1 MNNSRFQKSLAKL
14 LLLFVLCIGLF
25 GFNYSQAFALDNGLA
40 ETPPMGWNGWNAFH
54 CDVNAVLV
62 KETAKKMVESGMKE
76 AGYQYVNLDDCWMLS
91 QRDENGNL
99 VPDPAKF
106 PDGIKEVADYVHS
119 LGLKIGIYAS
129 AGTTT
134 CAWYPGSLNYEEKDA
149 QSFAE
154 WGIDYLKY
162 DNCGDPQGRPIQ
174 ERYEK
179 MRDALAATGR
189 DIVFSM
195 SVGGGD
201 DPWLWGKQ
209 VGNLWRTI
217 GDISDSYLRML
228 VVFLK
233 NVELYPYAGPGY
245 WNDAD
250 MLEIGNGGMS
260 LEEYRTEFSLWS
272 IMASPLLAGTDLLN
286 ASKEIMDIYTN
297 REVIAVNQ
305 DPIGLQGRPIKQK
318 NDGSMVL
325 LKPMANG
332 DKAVVFFNSSNAA
345 LNVEIS
351 LSQLGIPFSVDKKT
365 YTVRNLW
372 AHETVS
378 TTDKISAS
386 VPAHGIMMYRI
397 SPGTKNEVSTDG
409 FKRVINNDGKEIWVK
424 SLSDGSKM
432 ITLVNR
438 TTAATTISAEPEKLG
453 FKHASVYLAEDY
465 WTGQK
470 LSYASKIFSDVEPF
484 SAVTYRVTPGTPNE
498 VPAAVGISFDGPSL
512 IAPGETKTIITTMTN
527 YGRNAVHNLDLKLNV
542 PEGWKVI
549 PGSDTTFKTMP
560 PEGKNNSVK
569 VSWKVTAPQDAEAG
583 WSHLTADVMFDSGGG
598 NQGHVR
604 SGLSVQIPSAPPTEN
619 AFLSDMQFFG
629 NVSNGWGPIER
640 DTSVG
645 GNYQGDGKMITLN
658 GKGYEKGLG
667 VHAYSKASFYIG
679 KNFSRFISDI
689 GLDGETHG
697 GSVIFQV
704 WGDGEKLYDSGVMK
718 DNADVQHVNVDVSNV
733 DVLMLEVMD
742 GGVGNGAD
750 HADWAGAKLLKEVL
764 VDDIKINGES
774 LSGFD
779 QVTTDYYMTYLEGTI
794 SDVPTV
800 EVIPANNDVKVDI
813 SPAEQL
819 PGTTVITATSA
830 DGSVTKTYKIH
841 FNVTPQLYVSDLPWI
856 YATTGWG
863 TIHRDASVGENPI
876 KLLTDSGI
884 VTYDKGIGT
893 HAISEIIYDI
903 AGRGYGRFQSYVGL
917 DHESHNNDSG
927 SIVFQVWADGE
938 LLFDS
943 GTMKRDTLA
952 KFVDVDV
959 SGRKQLKLIVTDA
972 GDGNGNDHADW
983 ADAQFIAGN
992 TASEIHTKM
1001 NDEDLPTEVTIP
1013 DSNQ

>member
-1 MNNSRFQKSLAKL
+1 MNHPWFQKSLAT
-14 LLLFVLCIGLF
+14 LLFLFTLVIGLL
-25 GFNYSQAFALDNGLA
+25 GFNYSQAYALDNGLA
-40 ETPPMGWNGWNAFH
+40 QTPPMGWNGWNAFH
-54 CDVNAVLV
+54 CDVNADLV
-62 KETAKKMVESGMKE
+62 KETAKKMVDSGMKE
-76 AGYQYVNLDDCWMLS
+76 AGYQYVNIDDCWMLS

-99 VPDPAKF
+99 VPNPEKF
-106 PDGIKEVADYVHS
+106 PNGIKEVADYVHS

-129 AGTTT
+129 AGNKT
-134 CAWYPGSLNYEEKDA
+134 CANYPGSLNYEKKDA

-162 DNCGDPQGRPIQ
+162 DNCGDPEGRPVQ

-179 MRDALAATGR
+179 MRDALADTGR

-195 SVGGGD
+195 SVGGAD

-286 ASKEIMDIYTN
+286 APQEIMDIYTN

-305 DPIGLQGRPIKQK
+305 DPIGIQGHPIKQQ

-332 DKAVVFFNSSNAA
+332 DKAVVFFNSSDAA

-351 LSQLGIPFSVDKKT
+351 LSQLGIPFSVDMKT

-372 AHETVS
+372 THETAT

-386 VPAHGIMMYRI
+386 VPSHGIMMYRI
-397 SPGTKNEVSTDG
+397 SPETRNEVSAEG
-409 FKRVINNDGKEIWVK
+409 FKRMINNDGKEVWVK
-424 SLSDGSKM
+424 ALTDGSRL

-438 TTAATTISAEPEKLG
+438 TSAKTTISAEPEQLG
-453 FKHASVYLAEDY
+453 FKHASAYMAEDY
-465 WTGQK
+465 WTGQIM
-470 LSYASKIFSDVEPF
+470 SYASKIVSDVEPF

-498 VPAAVGISFDGPSL
+498 APAAVSISFDGPSI
-512 IAPGETKTIITTMTN
+512 IAPGETKTIVTTMTN
-527 YGRNAVHNLDLKLNV
+527 YGRVAVRNVDLNLNV
-542 PEGWKVI
+542 PKGWKAT
-549 PGSDTTFKTMP
+549 PDSDTKFQTIS
-560 PEGKNNSVK
+560 PEDKYNSVK
-569 VSWKVTAPQDAEAG
+569 VSWKVTAPQDAGAG
-583 WSHLTADVMFDSGGG
+583 WSHLTADAKFNSVGGI
-598 NQGHVR
+598 QAQVR
-604 SGLSVQIPSAPPTEN
+604 SGFSIQVPSALPIEDT
-619 AFLSDMQFFG
+619 FLSDMQFFG
-629 NVSNGWGPIER
+629 NVSNGWGPAER

-645 GNYQGDGKMITLN
+645 GNYQGDGNMITLN

-667 VHAYSKASFYIG
+667 VHAYSKVSFYIG

-689 GLDGETHG
+689 GLDGETQG
-697 GSVIFQV
+697 GAVIFQV
-704 WGDGEKLYDSGVMK
+704 WGDGKKLYDSGVMK
-718 DNADVQHVNVDVSNV
+718 DNADVQHVNVDVSDV
-733 DVLMLEVMD
+733 DVLTLEVTD
-742 GGVGNGAD
+742 GGIGNGAD
-750 HADWAGAKLLKEVL
+750 HADWAGAKLLKEL
-764 VDDIKINGES
+764 LIDDIKINGES
-774 LSGFD
+774 FSSFD
-779 QVTTDYYMTYLEGTI
+779 HVTKDYNMTFLEGTI

-819 PGTTVITATSA
+819 PGTTVITVTSA

-841 FNVTPQLYVSDLPWI
+841 FNITPQLYLSELPWI

-863 TIHRDASVGENPI
+863 TIHRDASVGGNPI
-876 KLLTDSGI
+876 KLLTDSGV

-893 HAISEIIYDI
+893 HANSEIIYDI
-903 AGRGYGRFQSYVGL
+903 AGKGYDRFQSYVGL
-917 DHESHNNDSG
+917 DQESNNNDSG
-927 SIVFQVWADGE
+927 SVDFQVWADGE
-938 LLFDS
+938 KLFDS
-943 GTMKRDTLA
+943 GTMKRDTPA

-959 SGRKQLKLIVTDA
+959 RGKKQLKLVVTDA
-972 GDGNGNDHADW
+972 GDGIGNDHGDW
-983 ADAQFIAGN
+983 ADAKFIA
-992 TASEIHTKM
+992 M
-1001 NDEDLPTEVTIP
+1001 
-1013 DSNQ
+1013 